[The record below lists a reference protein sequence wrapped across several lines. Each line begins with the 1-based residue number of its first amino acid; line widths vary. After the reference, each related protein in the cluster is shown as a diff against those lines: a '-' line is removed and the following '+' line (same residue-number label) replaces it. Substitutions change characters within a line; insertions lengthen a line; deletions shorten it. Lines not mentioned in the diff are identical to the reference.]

1 MSISTYYNNPIR
13 TRYSLDVIV
22 KILKT
27 EDANKTSIIDNNNND
42 IDNDNNNNTI
52 SEGVNFVICN
62 TCFWCA
68 SIYSSTYLYTNNISI
83 ARCPLCFES
92 GLELIPISKDESFR
106 INYTPKAGVV
116 LEFLR

>member
-1 MSISTYYNNPIR
+1 MSTSTYCNNSIR
-13 TRYSLDVIV
+13 NHYSLDVIV

-27 EDANKTSIIDNNNND
+27 EDVCKTRIRDNNN
-42 IDNDNNNNTI
+42 NNNNTI
-52 SEGVNFVICN
+52 NEGVNFLICN

-68 SIYSSTYLYTNNISI
+68 SIYSSPYSNTNNISI
-83 ARCPLCFES
+83 ARCPLCYDS

-106 INYTPKAGVV
+106 INYTPKAGIV